1 MVPRADYEHYLM
13 EDAFYWI
20 QLGHL
25 DFGVGLLEYARRDWI
40 REVELPDTPLQRFLF
55 EIGACLAARLD
66 IDARTLDQVVDDH
79 CFTPNE
85 VGWIAFELAQRGMLD
100 RLSVLDGTPAEF
112 CDVVGERI
120 LADPDKSAVLI
131 ESIRRQ
137 L

>member
-1 MVPRADYEHYLM
+1 MVPTADYKHELM

-40 REVELPDTPLQRFLF
+40 REVEIPDTPLQRFLLK
-55 EIGACLAARLD
+55 IGACLAARLD

-79 CFTPNE
+79 CFDPDY
-85 VGWIAFELAQRGMLD
+85 VGWIALELAQRNMLD
-100 RLSVLDGTPAEF
+100 RRSVVDGATAEF
-112 CDVVGERI
+112 CDVMGERI
-120 LADPDKSAVLI
+120 LANPDKSAVLI